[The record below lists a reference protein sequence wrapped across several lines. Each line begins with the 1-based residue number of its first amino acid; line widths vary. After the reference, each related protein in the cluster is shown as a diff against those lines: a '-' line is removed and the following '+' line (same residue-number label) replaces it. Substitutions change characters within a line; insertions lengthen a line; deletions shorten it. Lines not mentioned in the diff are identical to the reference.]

1 MAPLWCAICLS
12 TTGAGAQEEEII
24 VIGITPTQSAT
35 RAEKEIPYNVQSAF
49 SEDIDRAQSVALSDF
64 LNYNIGS
71 VSVLNVNHREAPST
85 IAASKGG
92 AGIDRR
98 PANRSNAI
106 NGVNIQT
113 SIITTENMAE
123 FAAEAH

>member
-1 MAPLWCAICLS
+1 MRAEP
-12 TTGAGAQEEEII
+12 
-24 VIGITPTQSAT
+24 SAT
-35 RAEKEIPYNVQSAF
+35 FVYVKAVVYAETWKFINTDPGPPLVSPKMMSNCLRESIS
-49 SEDIDRAQSVALSDF
+49 
-64 LNYNIGS
+64 LNTTDTIIKGINIGS

-98 PANRSNAI
+98 PASRSNAI